1 MTDRGTEP
9 MTIPKISALALVV
22 ATLLS
27 GSNAVAEGKKWT
39 TIRIATEGAFRPWN
53 FTEPNGRLNGFEIDL
68 YQDLCARMKVACEMS
83 AQSFDG
89 IIPALNAGK
98 FDAIMAGM
106 SATAK
111 REEVIAFSVPYGSTG
126 QTFAVLK
133 SSSLKEL
140 PEQGQIYSLGSDE
153 AGALKAIDALKPK
166 LQGKVIGVQ
175 AASIAASFVDK
186 YLKGVVETREYK
198 TTEQHDLDLLA
209 GRVDLIMASMAY
221 LSGAAAKPDNAD
233 MTIVGPRFQG
243 GILGRG
249 SSVGFRKSDPEL
261 KTMFDEAISA
271 ATADGTIQKLSQKWF
286 GYDVTPR

>member
-1 MTDRGTEP
+1 ME
-9 MTIPKISALALVV
+9 
-22 ATLLS
+22 
-27 GSNAVAEGKKWT
+27 
-39 TIRIATEGAFRPWN
+39 
-53 FTEPNGRLNGFEIDL
+53 
-68 YQDLCARMKVACEMS
+68 VACEMS

-126 QTFAVLK
+126 QTFGVLK
-133 SSSLKEL
+133 SGPVAAL
-140 PEQGQIYSLGSDE
+140 PEQGEVFSLESDE
-153 AGALKAIDALKPK
+153 AGALKAIDILKPALK
-166 LQGKVIGVQ
+166 GKVIGVQ

-209 GRVDLIMASMAY
+209 GRVDLIMASTAY
-221 LSGAAAKPDNAD
+221 LSTAAAKPGNAE

-249 SSVGFRKSDPEL
+249 SSVGLRKSDPEL
-261 KTMFDEAISA
+261 KTMFDAAIMA
-271 ATADGTIQKLSQKWF
+271 AKADGTVQKLSQKWF
-286 GYDVTPR
+286 GFDVTPR

>member
-1 MTDRGTEP
+1 
-9 MTIPKISALALVV
+9 MTIPKIFALTLAVV
-22 ATLLS
+22 ILFAD
-27 GSNAVAEGKKWT
+27 GDARAEGKQWT
-39 TIRIATEGAFRPWN
+39 AVRIATEGAFRPWN
-53 FTEPNGRLNGFEIDL
+53 FTEPDGRLNGFEIDL
-68 YQDLCARMKVACEMS
+68 YKDLCARMKVTCEMS

-133 SSSLKEL
+133 SSPLKEL
-140 PEQGQIYSLGSDE
+140 PEQGQVFSLDSNE
-153 AGALKAIDALKPK
+153 AGALKALDALKPK
-166 LQGKVIGVQ
+166 LQGTVIGVQ
-175 AASIAASFVDK
+175 AASIAANFVDK

-221 LSGAAAKPDNAD
+221 LSTAAAKPGNAD
-233 MTIVGPRFQG
+233 MAIVGPRFQG

-249 SSVGFRKSDPEL
+249 SSVGLRKSDPEL
-261 KTMFDEAISA
+261 KTMFDQAIAEAR
-271 ATADGTIQKLSQKWF
+271 ADGTIQTLSQKWF
-286 GYDVTPR
+286 GFDVTPR

>member
-1 MTDRGTEP
+1 MSLS
-9 MTIPKISALALVV
+9 KILALALV
-22 ATLLS
+22 AAAPLS
-27 GSNAVAEGKKWT
+27 GHPALAEGKQWT

-53 FTEPNGRLNGFEIDL
+53 FTEPNGKLNGFEIDL
-68 YQDLCARMKVACEMS
+68 YQDLCARMKVTCEIS

-126 QTFAVLK
+126 QTFAVLR
-133 SSSLKEL
+133 SGPITALPAQGEVFSLE
-140 PEQGQIYSLGSDE
+140 SDE
-153 AGALKAIDALKPK
+153 AGALKAIDALKPALK
-166 LQGKVIGVQ
+166 GKVIGVQ
-175 AASIAASFVDK
+175 AASIAASFIDK

-198 TTEQHDLDLLA
+198 TTEQHDLDLAA

-221 LSGAAAKPDNAD
+221 LSGLAAKPDFAELA
-233 MTIVGPRFQG
+233 IVGPRFQG

-249 SSVGFRKSDPEL
+249 SSVGLRKSDPEL
-261 KTMFDEAISA
+261 KTMFDAAITA
-271 ATADGTIQKLSQKWF
+271 AKADGTIAKLSQKWF
-286 GYDVTPR
+286 GFDVTPR